1 MDNATS
7 LQRVLDAYCQNSGQ
21 MVSVAKSSIF
31 FSPNTNVLVRADICE
46 VLHIDTEALFD
57 KYLGLPALVGADRL
71 DCFMHFVDRIIQ
83 RIMGWKEKLL
93 SIGGKE
99 MLIKAVA
106 QCIPVYA
113 MSVFKIP
120 IGVCKRIADV
130 IAQFWWGG
138 EEENKKCTGIHGGS
152 YVFLNTKVE
161 WVSEICTPLIRRCL
175 LNNVGDFLMNL
186 SLYVQKC
193 FGLNIIRMGIF

>member
-1 MDNATS
+1 
-7 LQRVLDAYCQNSGQ
+7 
-21 MVSVAKSSIF
+21 
-31 FSPNTNVLVRADICE
+31 
-46 VLHIDTEALFD
+46 
-57 KYLGLPALVGADRL
+57 
-71 DCFMHFVDRIIQ
+71 
-83 RIMGWKEKLL
+83 
-93 SIGGKE
+93 

-138 EEENKKCTGIHGGS
+138 EEENKKCTGIHGGN

-161 WVSEICTPLIRRCL
+161 WVFEICTPLIWRCL

-193 FGLNIIRMGIF
+193 FGLNIICMGIF